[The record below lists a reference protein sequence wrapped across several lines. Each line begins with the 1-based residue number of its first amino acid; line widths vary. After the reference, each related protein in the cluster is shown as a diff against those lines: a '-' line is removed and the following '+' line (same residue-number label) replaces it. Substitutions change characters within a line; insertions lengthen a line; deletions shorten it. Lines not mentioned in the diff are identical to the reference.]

1 MFDPD
6 HASWQQQVH
15 QQRYCSYCYLF
26 GRLVVSDTDRAIH
39 FVVLF
44 LVQGWAQGRMT
55 KYQKLKQHN
64 LEVDNDPTLPYSIY
78 RPQNIAIVMAYFS
91 IGLTGSFLSTPLNV
105 YLVEHLN
112 AEPQMQNTIGILQ
125 TLPWSMKVVFGFLS
139 DACPIGGLHRK
150 PYLIIGALLY
160 SLSFMMYSWLGI
172 HNVVYLATSIFLG
185 TVGLIVMDVMV
196 DTMCVQR
203 SKFEPEESK
212 GQMQASCYSI
222 RFAGSLIGAIM
233 GATLCNKDSWGWG
246 LTYFEVSFLNGVIP
260 FLLVIPCLFTYV
272 STLPTRVHMSNHGC
286 FQI

>member
-1 MFDPD
+1 M
-6 HASWQQQVH
+6 A
-15 QQRYCSYCYLF
+15 
-26 GRLVVSDTDRAIH
+26 
-39 FVVLF
+39 
-44 LVQGWAQGRMT
+44 

-64 LEVDNDPTLPYSIY
+64 LEVENDPALPYSIY

-139 DACPIGGLHRK
+139 DACPIGGMHRK
-150 PYLIIGALLY
+150 PYLIIGAFLY

-172 HNVVYLATSIFLG
+172 HNVVYLAISIFLG

-272 STLPTRVHMSNHGC
+272 STLFVPCCIYMTNHRC
-286 FQI
+286 E